1 MERLLQAIKKEIK
14 NHKDDLSNNLLSKG
28 VDNIEEFKRVYGYA
42 QGLDKSL
49 QIIND
54 IIEKYQKGQ
63 IEDND

>member
-14 NHKDDLSNNLLSKG
+14 NHKDDLNNNLLSKG

-49 QIIND
+49 QIINEV
-54 IIEKYQKGQ
+54 IEKYQKGQ